1 MTSNPAAPG
10 NVALVVDADVGAGVD
25 VGVGVDVDVG
35 AIIHIGAHLVMV
47 MLAKRLIVII
57 LECG

>member
-25 VGVGVDVDVG
+25 VGVGVDVG